1 MVNILIDRLPETV
14 EIGDMEY
21 PIRTDFRVS
30 ILFELLMQDDT
41 VPDSEK
47 NNASDKII
55 PSRTTRRYHRS
66 T

>member
-30 ILFELLMQDDT
+30 GLF
-41 VPDSEK
+41 
-47 NNASDKII
+47 I
-55 PSRTTRRYHRS
+55 
-66 T
+66 